1 MWFWIITKIAGG
13 IIASASSSWFAKTPA
28 GQWFF
33 KKTEELYNWA
43 AERYG
48 FKVLKTEDK
57 WKKKYPNVAKK
68 VDALESSIDEVK
80 KSQTVLTG
88 LIQEMN
94 QSQSGVVEKS
104 AKEISD
110 AIEKFESTNK
120 KTRLR
125 DSQN

>member
-33 KKTEELYNWA
+33 VKTEELYNWA

-57 WKKKYPNVAKK
+57 WRKKYPNVAKK
-68 VDALESSIDEVK
+68 VDDLESSIDDLK
-80 KSQTVLTG
+80 KGQAVLTE
-88 LIQEMN
+88 LVQEFK
-94 QSQSGVVEKS
+94 QSQSGVVEGS
-104 AKEISD
+104 AKEIAD
-110 AIEKFESTNK
+110 KVREFESNK
-120 KTRLR
+120 K
-125 DSQN
+125 